1 MSKYDDIMN
10 MDQPPLIRRRML
22 NQQRAAQFA
31 PFAAL
36 TGYEE
41 IIKETSRLVEPYR
54 ELDEQQQNEL
64 NHKLQA
70 YLNEPVKE
78 PILLIYFVPDMYKEG
93 GHYIEESVVIIK
105 MDELHQQ
112 ILLEDGRKIPFVDVY
127 DINR

>member
-54 ELDEQQQNEL
+54 ELDEQQQNEI

-78 PILLIYFVPDMYKEG
+78 PILLTYFVPDMYKDG

-112 ILLEDGRKIPFVDVY
+112 LVLEDGRNIPLVYVY
-127 DINR
+127 DIN

>member
-54 ELDEQQQNEL
+54 E
-64 NHKLQA
+64 
-70 YLNEPVKE
+70 
-78 PILLIYFVPDMYKEG
+78 
-93 GHYIEESVVIIK
+93 
-105 MDELHQQ
+105 
-112 ILLEDGRKIPFVDVY
+112 
-127 DINR
+127 

>member
-1 MSKYDDIMN
+1 
-10 MDQPPLIRRRML
+10 ML

-41 IIKETSRLVEPYR
+41 IIKETSRFVESYR

-64 NHKLQA
+64 NHKLER
-70 YLNEPVKE
+70 YLKE
-78 PILLIYFVPDMYKEG
+78 EIKTPILLTYFVPDMYKDG

-105 MDELHQQ
+105 MDELYQQ
-112 ILLEDGRKIPFVDVY
+112 LVLEDGRNIPLVYVY
-127 DINR
+127 DIN

>member
-10 MDQPPLIRRRML
+10 MNQPPLIRRRML

-64 NHKLQA
+64 NHKLER
-70 YLNEPVKE
+70 YLKEEVKT
-78 PILLIYFVPDMYKEG
+78 PILLTYFVPDLYKDG

-112 ILLEDGRKIPFVDVY
+112 LVLEDGRNIPLVYVY
-127 DINR
+127 DIN

>member
-64 NHKLQA
+64 NHKLER
-70 YLNEPVKE
+70 YLKEEVKTL
-78 PILLIYFVPDMYKEG
+78 ILLTYFVPDMYKDG

-105 MDELHQQ
+105 MDELHRQ
-112 ILLEDGRKIPFVDVY
+112 LVLEDGRNIPLVYVY
-127 DINR
+127 DIN

>member
-64 NHKLQA
+64 NHKLER
-70 YLNEPVKE
+70 YLKEAVKT
-78 PILLIYFVPDMYKEG
+78 PILLTYFVPDMYKDG

-112 ILLEDGRKIPFVDVY
+112 LVLEDGRNIPLVYVY
-127 DINR
+127 DIN